1 MSSITPP
8 SGTYKD
14 WPRRLGSYFPDNTK
28 YLVGA
33 FLLWRAL
40 LYLGAYVAS
49 TLTAANPTFA
59 FALPLSSVGEFLFG
73 TWIHWDAAWYLRIIQ
88 EGYSYQGPGVQAS
101 VAFFPLYPTLVT
113 LLVRG
118 LGLDANNYRAVAA
131 AGIFVSNLAALA
143 GVLVLYRL
151 TKYEWELRGVEQ
163 AEPLAFRTAL
173 LFLFFPTTI
182 FFATLYTEAL
192 FACLVI
198 TSFFFL
204 RRQQFVLGGLF
215 GALASMCRV
224 QGALLLIPF
233 LVEYLQRWRFRPSR
247 AALSFVL
254 VPMGVVLYSGFLFF
268 SFDEPLAF
276 LRVQTAP
283 GWHGPGNAPFYDALG
298 DISNL
303 LHNPTNVLL
312 FLQVSYA
319 VGLVV
324 LVGLTL
330 RYLPLSYGVYAVA
343 AALLPISV
351 DLVSIQRYTLG
362 IFPIFMTLGLLS
374 RSEMSFKLLMGLFVF
389 MLGVNTIMWINGMW
403 VG

>member
-1 MSSITPP
+1 
-8 SGTYKD
+8 
-14 WPRRLGSYFPDNTK
+14 
-28 YLVGA
+28 
-33 FLLWRAL
+33 
-40 LYLGAYVAS
+40 
-49 TLTAANPTFA
+49 
-59 FALPLSSVGEFLFG
+59 
-73 TWIHWDAAWYLRIIQ
+73 
-88 EGYSYQGPGVQAS
+88 
-101 VAFFPLYPTLVT
+101 
-113 LLVRG
+113 
-118 LGLDANNYRAVAA
+118 
-131 AGIFVSNLAALA
+131 
-143 GVLVLYRL
+143 
-151 TKYEWELRGVEQ
+151 
-163 AEPLAFRTAL
+163 
-173 LFLFFPTTI
+173 
-182 FFATLYTEAL
+182 
-192 FACLVI
+192 
-198 TSFFFL
+198 
-204 RRQQFVLGGLF
+204 
-215 GALASMCRV
+215 
-224 QGALLLIPF
+224 
-233 LVEYLQRWRFRPSR
+233 
-247 AALSFVL
+247 
-254 VPMGVVLYSGFLFF
+254 
-268 SFDEPLAF
+268 
-276 LRVQTAP
+276 VQTAP